1 MTERR
6 AMEWLVPRE
15 PLLDLLKGS
24 PSPTRYPHDIEAQG
38 WTTITAPDQGNPRMA
53 VTRANRKA
61 GYELGNHINCRH
73 ITTSAAASL
82 QIRSRDIHDWLKFS
96 KAPTVTMAID
106 EDQGELTITDNPCR
120 AHFRG
125 QPPHPGIGSYAV
137 TGDHSFQMRAR
148 VLYQMLRQIT
158 AQADTDALVTLE
170 FAPGQIIF
178 SAGLNYAVQ
187 VEYNYADDNADFGLR
202 APVLRQPAIAT
213 EHYPAFAAV
222 KALESQLR
230 RFMREDAC
238 YIVEIATAAETR
250 TVEFRMPDNTIFRLP
265 QAFQRSAAPPMPPQ
279 RLSLLMGDEPA
290 ALRIVAAP
298 DNIHGKLKP
307 FKGADM
313 RLTVER
319 EEPGEITRLTLKS
332 ADHECDIPFALSTP
346 GAMSRVV
353 NAAELAAAIVPYTQT
368 GAKARRL
375 PYQQRIAIDIHNGA
389 LRIVP
394 DLPHL
399 PGAAMTHN
407 ADIFWPASLVP
418 ARAAGDL
425 AYDAAMRSQHNLNED
440 LWRANH
446 QLSYQR
452 SALQTA
458 KDNLAAAEGDAEQS
472 RERIQSIAA
481 DCPANQIAS
490 ANQRLTE
497 IDAEIA
503 RRHIASSSLRH
514 SAPAAPAPRPQSID
528 LEYA

>member
-24 PSPTRYPHDIEAQG
+24 PSPTRDPDDIEAQG

-61 GYELGNHINCRH
+61 GYEIGNHINCRH

-82 QIRSRDIHDWLKFS
+82 QVRSRDISDWLKFS
-96 KAPTVTMAID
+96 KAPTVTMALD
-106 EDQGELTITDNPCR
+106 EDKGALTITDNPCR
-120 AHFRG
+120 ANFRG
-125 QPPHPGIGSYAV
+125 QPPHPGIGSHALQ
-137 TGDHSFQMRAR
+137 GDHTFDMRAR
-148 VLYQMLRQIT
+148 LLYQMLRQIT

-178 SAGLNYAVQ
+178 SAGLNRAVQ
-187 VEYNYADDNADFGLR
+187 SEYNYADDNADFGLR
-202 APVLRQPAIAT
+202 SPVLRQPAIAT
-213 EHYPAFAAV
+213 EHYPAFTAV

-238 YIVEIATAAETR
+238 YNIVIATAAETR
-250 TVEFRMPDNTIFRLP
+250 TIEFRLPDNTIFRLP
-265 QAFQRSAAPPMPPQ
+265 QAFQRRGAPAMPPQ

-298 DNIHGKLKP
+298 DNLHGKLKP
-307 FKGADM
+307 FKTADM

-319 EEPGEITRLTLKS
+319 EDPGEITRLTLKS
-332 ADHECDIPFALSTP
+332 ADHECDISFALSTP
-346 GAMSRVV
+346 GALSRVV

-399 PGAAMTHN
+399 PGAAMTYN
-407 ADIFWPASLVP
+407 ADIFWPAAIVP

-425 AYDAAMRSQHNLNED
+425 AYDAAIRSQRD
-440 LWRANH
+440 LHTAQRRASSEVH
-446 QLSYQR
+446 RQSFLLTMGR
-452 SALQTA
+452 
-458 KDNLAAAEGDAEQS
+458 KNLAAAEADAEQS

-481 DCPANQIAS
+481 DCPANEIAS
-490 ANQRLTE
+490 ANQRLTR
-497 IDAEIA
+497 IDAELA
-503 RRHIASSSLRH
+503 RRHIASSSSRH
-514 SAPAAPAPRPQSID
+514 SAPAQPAPQPQSVE